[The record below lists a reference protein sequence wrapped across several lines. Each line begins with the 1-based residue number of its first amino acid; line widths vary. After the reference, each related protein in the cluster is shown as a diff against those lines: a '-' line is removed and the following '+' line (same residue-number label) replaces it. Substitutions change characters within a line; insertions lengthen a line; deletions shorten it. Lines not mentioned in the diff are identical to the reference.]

1 MNFNVTLSLN
11 FANFKKISI
20 HKKTSL
26 SKYKSSYLTLR
37 LLYPRHNTFL
47 AESDNLSPHK
57 CLLYWAVLLH
67 WWVHN
72 QNKDWNGILSPF
84 KSWLVHILNHVLKIR
99 SRAMQNVKKKTFWPE
114 QNDILF

>member
-1 MNFNVTLSLN
+1 MSMMDHTSFYLPFYTYFAKFRGVTFVNIWAGMNFNVTLSLN

-47 AESDNLSPHK
+47 AESDN
-57 CLLYWAVLLH
+57 
-67 WWVHN
+67 
-72 QNKDWNGILSPF
+72 
-84 KSWLVHILNHVLKIR
+84 
-99 SRAMQNVKKKTFWPE
+99 
-114 QNDILF
+114 